1 MKKKRSRARS
11 ASRPKPVRAGA
22 RKKASR
28 ATSPAAGRGRA
39 DTRILEALHRISDA
53 IRSRSDL
60 DTVLQTIAREATG
73 CFPGDVCSIMLLDDS
88 HRDLIF
94 SAQHGLPDWD
104 AQHIRFKLGEGIAG
118 WVAKHAKPA
127 VVPDVA
133 EDRRFMAIPGQKG
146 AIRSMCCVPLLSAG
160 RVIGVLTLTHST
172 KVGAFGESDLAQA
185 NLLATHI
192 SMNIENHRLYEL
204 SVSDGLTQT
213 YNRRYFDKRFAEELS
228 YARRFRESVSL
239 CMIDIDLFK
248 SLNDAHGH
256 LTGDLVLS
264 RLAATLKGNLRDYDI
279 LARYG
284 GEEFALIA
292 PNTPK
297 RGAAVVADR
306 LRQLVE
312 RLTVP
317 QGNLDLHVTVSVGVA
332 AFPDDGID
340 PETVIAVADQALYS
354 AKEAGRNRVVV
365 AGGSGGAH
373 TLG

>member
-1 MKKKRSRARS
+1 MAKPKKTRRTVRSKSRAPRSR
-11 ASRPKPVRAGA
+11 
-22 RKKASR
+22 
-28 ATSPAAGRGRA
+28 TAGRRSTSSAARARA
-39 DTRILEALHRISDA
+39 DTRILGALHRISDA

-60 DTVLQTIAREATG
+60 DTVLQTIAREAVG
-73 CFPGDVCSIMLLDDS
+73 CFPCDVCSIMLLDDR
-88 HRDLIF
+88 HHELIF

-127 VVPDVA
+127 VVADVA
-133 EDRRFMAIPGQKG
+133 EDRRYIAIPGQR
-146 AIRSMCCVPLLSAG
+146 APIRSMCCVPLLSNG
-160 RVIGVLTLTHST
+160 RVIGVLTLTH
-172 KVGAFGESDLAQA
+172 GAKAGVFGESDLVQL
-185 NLLATHI
+185 NLLATNV

-204 SVSDGLTQT
+204 SVSDGLTQL

-256 LTGDLVLS
+256 QTGDLVLS
-264 RLAATLKGNLRDYDI
+264 RLAATIKGNLRDYDI

-297 RGAAVVADR
+297 RGAVVVADR
-306 LRQLVE
+306 LRQVVE

-317 QGNLDLHVTVSVGVA
+317 RGVEDLRVTVSVGVA
-332 AFPDDGID
+332 AFPDDGIE
-340 PETVIAVADQALYS
+340 PAAVIAAADQALYS

-365 AGGSGGAH
+365 AGGTAGAQSFP
-373 TLG
+373 